1 MPRTTIDRCCWRLC
15 QLWQK
20 TNHII
25 ECQIS
30 QRGRVPGKE
39 IGATQQVLKPTKPCC
54 DLAAMIADIR
64 FQAAQINLVIS
75 KRLAGVDQ
83 GWRNGISAQTHTV
96 TNHLPE

>member
-1 MPRTTIDRCCWRLC
+1 
-15 QLWQK
+15 
-20 TNHII
+20 
-25 ECQIS
+25 
-30 QRGRVPGKE
+30 
-39 IGATQQVLKPTKPCC
+39 
-54 DLAAMIADIR
+54 MIADIR